1 MKYFLVGTA
10 IALIGVLVAYLLN
23 DWSLVY
29 MISGIV
35 AGVALIWGVLA
46 LGTGKN
52 KSTRTTSSEKRREK
66 QQRVTKM
73 KNAVMVAVPNILA
86 VIVNL
91 AVIS

>member
-1 MKYFLVGTA
+1 MKYFLIGIL
-10 IALIGVLVAYLLN
+10 IALAGVLVAYLTD
-23 DWSLVY
+23 DWSLVFV
-29 MISGIV
+29 ISGLA
-35 AGVALIWGVLA
+35 AGIALIWGVLA

-73 KNAVMVAVPNILA
+73 KNAVLVAVPNIIA

-91 AVIS
+91 TMIS

>member
-1 MKYFLVGTA
+1 MKYFLIGIL
-10 IALIGVLVAYLLN
+10 IALAGVLVAYLTN

-29 MISGIV
+29 VISGLA
-35 AGVALIWGVLA
+35 AGIALIWGVLS

-66 QQRVTKM
+66 QQRATKM
-73 KNAVMVAVPNILA
+73 KNAVLVAVPNIIA

-91 AVIS
+91 TMIS

>member
-1 MKYFLVGTA
+1 MKYFLTGTV
-10 IALIGVLVAYLLN
+10 IALIGVLIAYLMN

-29 MISGIV
+29 IISGIV

-46 LGTGKN
+46 LGSGKN

-73 KNAVMVAVPNILA
+73 KNLVLLAVPNIIA

-91 AVIS
+91 VMIS

>member
-1 MKYFLVGTA
+1 MKYFLAGTA

-91 AVIS
+91 AMIS

>member
-1 MKYFLVGTA
+1 MKYFLAGTA

-73 KNAVMVAVPNILA
+73 KNAVMVAVPNIIA

-91 AVIS
+91 AMIS

>member
-1 MKYFLVGTA
+1 MKYFLAGTA

-23 DWSLVY
+23 DWSFVY

-73 KNAVMVAVPNILA
+73 KNAVMVAVPNIIA

-91 AVIS
+91 AMIS

>member
-1 MKYFLVGTA
+1 MKYFLTGTV
-10 IALIGVLVAYLLN
+10 IALLGVLVAYLMQ
-23 DWSLVY
+23 DWSLIY
-29 MISGIV
+29 IISGIV
-35 AGVALIWGVLA
+35 AGVSLLWGVLA

-73 KNAVMVAVPNILA
+73 KNAVMVAVPNIIA

-91 AVIS
+91 AMIS

>member
-1 MKYFLVGTA
+1 MKFFLTGTV
-10 IALIGVLVAYLLN
+10 IALIGVLVAYLVN

-29 MISGIV
+29 IISGIV
-35 AGVALIWGVLA
+35 AGVFLIWGVLA

-73 KNAVMVAVPNILA
+73 KNAVMVAVPNIIA

-91 AVIS
+91 VMIS

>member
-1 MKYFLVGTA
+1 MKYFLTGTV
-10 IALIGVLVAYLLN
+10 IALLGVLVAYLMQ

-29 MISGIV
+29 IISGIV
-35 AGVALIWGVLA
+35 AGVSLLWGVLA

-73 KNAVMVAVPNILA
+73 KNAVMVAVPNIIA

-91 AVIS
+91 AMIS

>member
-1 MKYFLVGTA
+1 MKYFLIGTV
-10 IALIGVLVAYLLN
+10 IALLGVLVAYLTN
-23 DWSLVY
+23 DWSLVFV
-29 MISGIV
+29 ISGLA
-35 AGVALIWGVLA
+35 AGIALIWGVLA

-73 KNAVMVAVPNILA
+73 KHAVLVAVPNIIA

-91 AVIS
+91 TMIS

>member
-1 MKYFLVGTA
+1 MKYFLAGTA
-10 IALIGVLVAYLLN
+10 IALSGVLVAYLLN

-29 MISGIV
+29 MISGII
-35 AGVALIWGVLA
+35 AGVSLIWGVLA

-73 KNAVMVAVPNILA
+73 KNAVMVAVPNIIA

-91 AVIS
+91 AMIS

>member
-1 MKYFLVGTA
+1 MKHFLIGTV
-10 IALIGVLVAYLLN
+10 IALIGVLIAYLMN

-29 MISGIV
+29 IISGIV

-73 KNAVMVAVPNILA
+73 KNAVLVAVPNIIA

-91 AVIS
+91 FMIS